1 MRHGNGTRISPNYS
15 CNERKIIHAKFRESP
30 LTCFVGSPKNAPGRN
45 ISASHSLNLAGM
57 FLQYSVDTA
66 TPKKYQ
72 NWPTFQLNLL
82 TRDLITKG
90 RGRPKEYERGTLQ
103 SRSAKS
109 RFGKIAL

>member
-1 MRHGNGTRISPNYS
+1 MGMAPASHRTTAVTNVKT
-15 CNERKIIHAKFRESP
+15 
-30 LTCFVGSPKNAPGRN
+30 FVPSSENRPYYVLLAAQKMDQGGRN

-57 FLQYSVDTA
+57 FLHYSVDTA

-72 NWPTFQLNLL
+72 NWPTFLLNLR
-82 TRDLITKG
+82 TRDLIKKG
-90 RGRPKEYERGTLQ
+90 RGRPKEYERGALQ